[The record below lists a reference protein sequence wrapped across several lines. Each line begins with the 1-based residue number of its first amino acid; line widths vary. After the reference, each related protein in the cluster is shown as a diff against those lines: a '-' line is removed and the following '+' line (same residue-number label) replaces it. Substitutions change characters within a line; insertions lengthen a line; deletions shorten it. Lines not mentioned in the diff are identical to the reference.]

1 MDPNRVP
8 RQSSPY
14 GCGGLEACTPR
25 SSSLTNGPGISHAK
39 PSGVS
44 GFANVSALPGYT
56 VSDAGRIT
64 VNIEDDED
72 ELRPSG
78 AINSPIDQ
86 QKVDN
91 LAVIFPK
98 IPSDVIQND
107 VI

>member
-1 MDPNRVP
+1 M
-8 RQSSPY
+8 
-14 GCGGLEACTPR
+14 
-25 SSSLTNGPGISHAK
+25 
-39 PSGVS
+39 
-44 GFANVSALPGYT
+44 
-56 VSDAGRIT
+56 SDAGRIT